1 MRLIDTDELL
11 EHVWRDAYDSR
22 ESVAEMVKR
31 TDLIP
36 LNVINGEM
44 FLGLYPN
51 AEYHIFRSLNSVN
64 VVTNEGAKAQIFT
77 LDWWE
82 APYRHRIIKETV

>member
-1 MRLIDTDELL
+1 MRLIDADELL

-31 TDLIP
+31 QNLVP
-36 LNVINGEM
+36 LNATNGDM
-44 FLGLYPN
+44 FLALYPK

-64 VVTNEGAKAQIFT
+64 VVTNKGAKAQIFS

-82 APYRHRIIKETV
+82 APYKPQS